1 MHDPVVVHHVLAFTQ
16 QSCRQLWLLKN
27 SVRDMAGQGVSGI
40 VFRPVDYY
48 DNSDEINYQIAATI
62 KMSGIPLVLL
72 DCNVRGPPQCS
83 GLDAVGVDNMMVGMT
98 LGRHAVE
105 RGAVRV
111 MFVSRARASVN
122 VRLRRI
128 GIKAVLD
135 GVRGGRC
142 ESFKWI
148 APRDY
153 GELVENRLR
162 HWRRL
167 CQDSP
172 IKFFPSMSTGYDP
185 RLWVGAVDAKI
196 ATNAAAAAFWRI
208 CEDAKKFSDETDE
221 RYLLMG
227 PLDEWGEGSIWYPN
241 RQHGFGMLE
250 AVRDT
255 FGEKP
260 PEGWPVNC
268 SPEDVGL
275 VCPQRR

>member
-227 PLDEWGEGSIWYPN
+227 PLDEWGEGSMW
-241 RQHGFGMLE
+241 
-250 AVRDT
+250 
-255 FGEKP
+255 
-260 PEGWPVNC
+260 
-268 SPEDVGL
+268 
-275 VCPQRR
+275 